1 MQDKAGFIRFSDRI
15 EARWES
21 NIKQFIS
28 SHKYPEIG
36 NISIAPDVN
45 CVFFLS
51 HKFNTMLT
59 SSTESGN
66 IHGNSSVFMRN
77 KELNKIV
84 YSSITFLVECF
95 QAVKISMYVRDFLK
109 I

>member
-45 CVFFLS
+45 CVFFS
-51 HKFNTMLT
+51 V
-59 SSTESGN
+59 
-66 IHGNSSVFMRN
+66 INSIR
-77 KELNKIV
+77 
-84 YSSITFLVECF
+84 C
-95 QAVKISMYVRDFLK
+95 
-109 I
+109 

>member
-21 NIKQFIS
+21 HIKQFIS

-45 CVFFLS
+45 CVFFS
-51 HKFNTMLT
+51 V
-59 SSTESGN
+59 
-66 IHGNSSVFMRN
+66 INSIR
-77 KELNKIV
+77 
-84 YSSITFLVECF
+84 C
-95 QAVKISMYVRDFLK
+95 
-109 I
+109 